1 MPQGQRAYKRYARD
15 TRVGKGSGGPR
26 TFRSASDHPKRAE
39 HAATDD
45 QLSDVQARVRATMLG
60 RSAPLIGRG
69 AGAM

>member
-1 MPQGQRAYKRYARD
+1 
-15 TRVGKGSGGPR
+15 VGKGSGGAR